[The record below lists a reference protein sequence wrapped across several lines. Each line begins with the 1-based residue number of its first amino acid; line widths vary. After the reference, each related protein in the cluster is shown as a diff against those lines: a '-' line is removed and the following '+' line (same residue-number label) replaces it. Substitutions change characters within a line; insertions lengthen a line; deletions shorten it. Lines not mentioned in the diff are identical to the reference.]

1 MLIRYGAIPDNNGK
15 EYALILGFRVNGME
29 GIFQPFYLSILI
41 YRIVGI
47 ALLSRCIKQVE
58 IEI

>member
-1 MLIRYGAIPDNNGK
+1 MLIMYGAIPDNNGK
-15 EYALILGFRVNGME
+15 EYAVIRGFRVKGME